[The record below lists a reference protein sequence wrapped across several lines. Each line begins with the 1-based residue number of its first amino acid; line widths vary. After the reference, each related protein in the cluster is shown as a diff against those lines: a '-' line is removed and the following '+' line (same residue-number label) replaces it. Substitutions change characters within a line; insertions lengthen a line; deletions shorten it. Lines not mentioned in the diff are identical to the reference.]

1 MSDLSKSLAIVYHS
15 PYGHTAKVA
24 DFIAQ
29 GAMKLDI
36 TVHTLSIEQ
45 IDWDLLDQADAIVFG
60 SPTYMGSVSGPF
72 KMFMDSS
79 SKRWKNRD
87 WQGKLAAGFANSG
100 GLSGDKLSVLQQ
112 INLFAMQH
120 GMLWTGLPLMSTG
133 HSDTDLNRLSSSLGL
148 MTQSDNAPI
157 EITPPQGDLDT
168 AIWFG
173 EYIAGLLLKINP
185 N

>member
-1 MSDLSKSLAIVYHS
+1 MSDLSPSLAIVYHS

-24 DFIAQ
+24 AFIAQ
-29 GAMKLDI
+29 GAMKLQL
-36 TVHTLSIEQ
+36 TVNSMSIEQ
-45 IDWDLLDQADAIVFG
+45 IDWDILDQADAIVLG

-87 WQGKLAAGFANSG
+87 WQGKLAAGFTNSG

-133 HSDTDLNRLSSSLGL
+133 HTENDLNRLSSSLGL

-173 EYIAGLLLKINP
+173 EYIAGLVLKLHKP
-185 N
+185 